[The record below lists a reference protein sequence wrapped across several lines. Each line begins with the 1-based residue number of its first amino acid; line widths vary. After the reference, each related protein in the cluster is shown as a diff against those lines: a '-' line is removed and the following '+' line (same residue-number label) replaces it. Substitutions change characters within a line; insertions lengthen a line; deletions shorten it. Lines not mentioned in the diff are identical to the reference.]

1 MSELPADVSAALRAD
16 FDAVAAIGRDPAGGW
31 TRPAYGAGEGEAH
44 RWFARTAAAAGLAV
58 RQDAFGNSIAR
69 REGRPGAPA
78 IAIGSHLDTVTRGG
92 LFDGA
97 LGVLAGLEV
106 ARRVVPGPADLALEI
121 IAFRDEEGRFG
132 ALTGSRAMAGDLPH
146 AALSTM
152 RDADGVDLR
161 SAMRDAGFPVD
172 SASAAKRNLE
182 EIAAYLELHIEQGP
196 VLEAGGESVGIVTAI
211 AGQKRLAIRFT
222 GAAGHAGTTPMELRH
237 DAFAAAAEF
246 AVGFRD
252 LIVKEGQGSARGTI
266 GIVKTS
272 PNQGN
277 VIPGEVRIGLEIR
290 DASAALLAH
299 LAQRTAAL
307 AAEAGAR
314 HCVEASHRVV
324 YEAAPVP
331 MAPQLMD
338 LLEGEA
344 RALAIPCRRLLSGAN
359 HDAGILGAHIP
370 AAMLFVPSRGGVSHT
385 PEEHTDWHH
394 IEAATAVLEGCV
406 RRLIS
411 AEQTTSF
418 PA

>member
-1 MSELPADVSAALRAD
+1 MSTLPADVSAALRAD
-16 FDAVAAIGRDPAGGW
+16 FDAIAAIGRDPAGGW
-31 TRPAYGAGEGEAH
+31 TRPAYGTDECEAH
-44 RWFARTAAAAGLAV
+44 RWFAATAEAAGLAV

-97 LGVLAGLEV
+97 LGVLAGLEI
-106 ARRVVPGPADLALEI
+106 ARRVVPGPEDLALEV

-132 ALTGSRAMAGDLPH
+132 ALTGSRAMAGELP
-146 AALSTM
+146 ADALSAM
-152 RDADGVDLR
+152 RDADGIGLR
-161 SAMRDAGFPVD
+161 SAMREAGFRVE
-172 SASAAKRNLE
+172 SALVAKRNLS

-222 GAAGHAGTTPMELRH
+222 GTAGHAGTTPMELRH

-246 AVGFRD
+246 AVGFRNM
-252 LIVKEGQGSARGTI
+252 IVEEGQGTARGTI

-299 LAQRTAAL
+299 LAERTAAL
-307 AAEAGAR
+307 ATEAGAR
-314 HCVEASHRVV
+314 HGVEAGHRVV

-331 MAPQLMD
+331 MAPHLMD
-338 LLEGEA
+338 LLEGQA

-385 PEEHTDWHH
+385 PDEHTDWHH
-394 IEAATAVLEGCV
+394 IEAAVAVLEHGV
-406 RRLIS
+406 RLLVSPHRS
-411 AEQTTSF
+411 R
-418 PA
+418 

>member
-16 FDAVAAIGRDPAGGW
+16 FDAVAAIGLDPAGGW
-31 TRPAYGAGEGEAH
+31 TRPAYGVAEGEAH
-44 RWFARTAAAAGLAV
+44 RWFARTAAAAGLSV

-97 LGVLAGLEV
+97 LGVLAGLEI
-106 ARRVVPGPADLALEI
+106 ARRVVPGPDDLALEI

-132 ALTGSRAMAGDLPH
+132 ALTGSRAMAGELPPD
-146 AALSTM
+146 AFSTM
-152 RDADGVDLR
+152 RDADGTGLR
-161 SAMRDAGFPVD
+161 NAMLDAGFPVE
-172 SASAAKRNLE
+172 SPLAGKRDLS

-196 VLEAGGESVGIVTAI
+196 VLETSGESIGIVTAI
-211 AGQKRLAIRFT
+211 AGQRRLAIRFT
-222 GAAGHAGTTPMELRH
+222 GTAGHAGTTPMELRH

-252 LIVKEGQGSARGTI
+252 MIVKEGQGTARGTI

-277 VIPGEVRIGLEIR
+277 VIPSDVRIGLEIR
-290 DASAALLAH
+290 DASAELLTLLAGH
-299 LAQRTAAL
+299 TVTI
-307 AAEAGAR
+307 AAEAAKR
-314 HCVEASHRVV
+314 HGVEVSHRLV

-331 MAPQLMD
+331 MAPRLVD
-338 LLEGEA
+338 LLEAQA
-344 RALAIPCRRLLSGAN
+344 RALATPSRRLLSGAN

-385 PEEHTDWHH
+385 PDEHTDWHH
-394 IEAATAVLEGCV
+394 IEAAVAVLENSV
-406 RRLIS
+406 RRLVS
-411 AEQTTSF
+411 PDRSR
-418 PA
+418 